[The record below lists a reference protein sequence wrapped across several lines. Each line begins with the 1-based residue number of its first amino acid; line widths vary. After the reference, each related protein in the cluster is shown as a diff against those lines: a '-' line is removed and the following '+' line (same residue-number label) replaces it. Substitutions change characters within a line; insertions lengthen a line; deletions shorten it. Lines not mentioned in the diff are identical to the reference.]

1 MHLPSVP
8 GTHPLFPQQERNRG
22 WGLWLRAYCVPR
34 SPAPEPILVNP
45 GSIQEMPEPQGD
57 TRIGVSTPN
66 PNPSLAIDSPVQESS
81 QGEIDTEANPNPN
94 PHPDLAIWSPLR
106 AQGWG
111 GNSTNPDPDPNTSQA
126 VTVRAEYKREPLMP
140 LKANAMS
147 MGAAV
152 AATLPPT
159 PPHGGGP
166 GRTRTAM
173 EANIVV
179 QHKEAG
185 RDCGGTHSY
194 LAGQGRQDDPTPP
207 SCPPITYSGSGTRVS
222 RGLGRQDHLER
233 WRLARRGA

>member
-1 MHLPSVP
+1 M
-8 GTHPLFPQQERNRG
+8 
-22 WGLWLRAYCVPR
+22 PR
-34 SPAPEPILVNP
+34 SPASESMLVNP
-45 GSIQEMPEPQGD
+45 GSIQEMPESQGD
-57 TRIGVSTPN
+57 SSIEVVISN
-66 PNPSLAIDSPVQESS
+66 PNPSLVIVTPGQENL
-81 QGEIDTEANPNPN
+81 QGEVDVEANPNPN

-106 AQGWG
+106 AQGRG
-111 GNSTNPDPDPNTSQA
+111 GNSTNNDPDPNTSQA

-194 LAGQGRQDDPTPP
+194 LAGQDRHRDPSP
-207 SCPPITYSGSGTRVS
+207 SSYPPITYSDSTGSDTEGVS
-222 RGLGRQDHLER
+222 RGLG
-233 WRLARRGA
+233 

>member
-1 MHLPSVP
+1 M
-8 GTHPLFPQQERNRG
+8 
-22 WGLWLRAYCVPR
+22 
-34 SPAPEPILVNP
+34 LVNP

-57 TRIGVSTPN
+57 SSIEVFISN
-66 PNPSLAIDSPVQESS
+66 PNPSLVIDSPVQERS

-106 AQGWG
+106 AQGRG

-159 PPHGGGP
+159 PPRGGGP

-179 QHKEAG
+179 QHKGKRVTAL
-185 RDCGGTHSY
+185 H
-194 LAGQGRQDDPTPP
+194 TPP
-207 SCPPITYSGSGTRVS
+207 YLQDALQRHCWCGATSTYRPREEGAGPQT
-222 RGLGRQDHLER
+222 LGD
-233 WRLARRGA
+233 